1 MADTDKA
8 IPNRG
13 AHAHNFARD
22 VPEAVNRLRSAD
34 KLVPPPVIVLGEPR
48 AGFLGRSR
56 VRP

>member
-34 KLVPPPVIVLGEPR
+34 KLVPPPVIVLVSREP
-48 AGFLGRSR
+48 GFSEDRG
-56 VRP
+56 